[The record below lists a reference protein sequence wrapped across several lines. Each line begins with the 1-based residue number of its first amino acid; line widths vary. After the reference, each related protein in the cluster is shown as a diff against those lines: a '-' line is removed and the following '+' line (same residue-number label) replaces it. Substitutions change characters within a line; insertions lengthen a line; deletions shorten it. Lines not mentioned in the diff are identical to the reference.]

1 LKIVLD
7 TNVLV
12 SALLRPESLPDRVL
26 DLVLARQVTLALD
39 QRIFTEYRTV
49 LFRPEFA
56 FPRDHVSNLLEFVW
70 QSSERVQATPL
81 PIRLP
86 DPDDVM
92 FIEVAVSALANA
104 LVTGNLKH
112 FPASQ
117 RHGVRVLSPREW
129 LEVWAGTQRR

>member
-1 LKIVLD
+1 LRIVLD

-12 SALLRPESLPDRVL
+12 SALLRPDSIPGRIV
-26 DLVLARQVTLALD
+26 DLVLAEQVTLAFD
-39 QRIFTEYRTV
+39 HRIFAEYQSV
-49 LFRPEFA
+49 LFRPEFSFSSDQVGA
-56 FPRDHVSNLLEFVW
+56 LLEFVW
-70 QSSERVQATPL
+70 RAGEMVDATPL
-81 PIRLP
+81 PIHLP

-92 FIEVAVSALANA
+92 FIEVAVSALASA

-129 LEVWAGTQRR
+129 LETWAG

>member
-1 LKIVLD
+1 MRIVLD

-12 SALLRPESLPDRVL
+12 SALLRPDSIPGRIV
-26 DLVLARQVTLALD
+26 DLVLAEQVTLAFD
-39 QRIFTEYRTV
+39 HRIFAEYQSV
-49 LFRPEFA
+49 LFRPEFSFSSDQVGA
-56 FPRDHVSNLLEFVW
+56 LLEFVW
-70 QSSERVQATPL
+70 RAGEMVDATPL
-81 PIRLP
+81 PIHLP

-92 FIEVAVSALANA
+92 FIEVAVSALASA

-129 LEVWAGTQRR
+129 LETWAG

>member
-1 LKIVLD
+1 MRIVLD

-12 SALLRPESLPDRVL
+12 SALLRPDSIPGRIV
-26 DLVLARQVTLALD
+26 DLVLAEQVTLAFD
-39 QRIFTEYRTV
+39 HRIFAEYQSV
-49 LFRPEFA
+49 LFRPEFSFSSDQVGA
-56 FPRDHVSNLLEFVW
+56 LLEFVW
-70 QSSERVQATPL
+70 RAGEMVDAMPL
-81 PIRLP
+81 PIHLP

-92 FIEVAVSALANA
+92 FIEVAVSALASA

-129 LEVWAGTQRR
+129 LETWAG

>member
-1 LKIVLD
+1 LRIVLD

-12 SALLRPESLPDRVL
+12 SALLRPDSIPGRIV
-26 DLVLARQVTLALD
+26 DLVLAEQVTLAFD
-39 QRIFTEYRTV
+39 HRIFAEYQSV
-49 LFRPEFA
+49 LFRPEFSFSSDQVGA
-56 FPRDHVSNLLEFVW
+56 LLEFVW
-70 QSSERVQATPL
+70 RAGEMVDAMPL
-81 PIRLP
+81 PIHLP

-92 FIEVAVSALANA
+92 FIEVAVSALASA

-129 LEVWAGTQRR
+129 LETWAG